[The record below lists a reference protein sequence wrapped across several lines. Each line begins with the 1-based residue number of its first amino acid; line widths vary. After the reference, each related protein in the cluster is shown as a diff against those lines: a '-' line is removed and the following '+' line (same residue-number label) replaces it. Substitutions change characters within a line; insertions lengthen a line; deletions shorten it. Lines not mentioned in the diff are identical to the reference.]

1 MVMVSVGEW
10 CSMSVRAVLKVGC
23 VVKHDLSF
31 VSFVPVRVTSDAFT
45 SVFLVQVS
53 SSYTFFTE
61 SCASS

>member
-31 VSFVPVRVTSDAFT
+31 VSFVPVRVTSFDGD
-45 SVFLVQVS
+45 VGNML
-53 SSYTFFTE
+53 
-61 SCASS
+61 